1 MDSEPENTESEV
13 KNDTDM
19 VSAGLTNNEEFSSFP
34 DNGNRTVPVEIEAS
48 GHDEEIPES
57 VKATEEA
64 PDEEGATSEPE
75 ENTADELP
83 DSNPDFDMKVN
94 TANELPMSHE
104 ESVVFEINST
114 DDGGPPRLHLESPDK
129 ETTSPQE
136 EEDEAEEEE
145 PSAAEKAET
154 SYKEY
159 AKLLQ
164 ELCEQRHIANQR
176 SSLLQVKLVEYFRK
190 KGGDD
195 VQVEREKQAS
205 EQLQEYERCMNM
217 LMELKQQI
225 NTESESA
232 QQQEDELR
240 VQSQEKLEKVDKE
253 WRAFVALKQDVAVS
267 LLGRLLGKQAAQA
280 KVESTLAGEQLRQD
294 ELIKLRLKHRHL
306 RMKIHRLEAELRD
319 RDDKRD
325 PLQLQFERLQ
335 AERLE
340 LRKQTEKQ
348 HEESL
353 KIRKKI
359 SSSLEVLSNVKEK
372 LSWGQMEVQA
382 KKEQLAEV
390 EVTLA
395 RKREL
400 LTRIKKTRNGLQRD
414 NLRLKERGGLLGN
427 RALLR
432 DFEDT
437 VDSADLLEEKL
448 ENLKLRLSVAGG
460 RKT

>member
-1 MDSEPENTESEV
+1 
-13 KNDTDM
+13 M
-19 VSAGLTNNEEFSSFP
+19 VVPAELTKEELSSFL
-34 DNGNRTVPVEIEAS
+34 DNGNKTVQAEIEAS
-48 GHDEEIPES
+48 GHEEEIPES
-57 VKATEEA
+57 VKVAEEA
-64 PDEEGATSEPE
+64 PDEEAAASEPE
-75 ENTADELP
+75 ENTVDELP
-83 DSNPDFDMKVN
+83 DTNPDLDVKVS
-94 TANELPMSHE
+94 TVNELPMSYE

-114 DDGGPPRLHLESPDK
+114 DDDGPPRLHLDSPDE

-136 EEDEAEEEE
+136 EEDQAEEEE
-145 PSAAEKAET
+145 PSPAEKAEI
-154 SYKEY
+154 SFKEY
-159 AKLLQ
+159 TKLLH
-164 ELCEQRHIANQR
+164 ELREQRDIANQR
-176 SSLLQVKLVEYFRK
+176 STLLQVKLVEYFRK

-195 VQVEREKQAS
+195 VQVEREKQVS
-205 EQLQEYERCMNM
+205 EQLQEYERYMNM

-225 NTESESA
+225 NTESETA
-232 QQQEDELR
+232 QQQEEELR
-240 VQSQEKLEKVDKE
+240 VQSQEKLEKVENE
-253 WRAFVALKQDVAVS
+253 WRAFLALKQDVAVS

-280 KVESTLAGEQLRQD
+280 KVESTLAVEQLRQD
-294 ELIKLRLKHRHL
+294 ELIKLRLKHLNL
-306 RMKIHRLEAELRD
+306 RIKIHRLEAELRD

-353 KIRKKI
+353 KIQKKI

-372 LSWGQMEVQA
+372 LSWSQMEVRA

-400 LTRIKKTRNGLQRD
+400 LTRIKKTRNGMQRD
-414 NLRLKERGGLLGN
+414 NLRLKERSGLLGN

-448 ENLKLRLSVAGG
+448 EKLKLRLSVAGG
-460 RKT
+460 RKTLKQLN